1 MSADHIIS
9 GMNVT
14 MGDRNI
20 QTKIIDKDKA
30 NEKYENAV
38 ASGNHAVKLSE
49 AMGQFLEL

>member
-14 MGDRNI
+14 IGDKTI
-20 QTKIIDKDKA
+20 QTKIMEKGKA